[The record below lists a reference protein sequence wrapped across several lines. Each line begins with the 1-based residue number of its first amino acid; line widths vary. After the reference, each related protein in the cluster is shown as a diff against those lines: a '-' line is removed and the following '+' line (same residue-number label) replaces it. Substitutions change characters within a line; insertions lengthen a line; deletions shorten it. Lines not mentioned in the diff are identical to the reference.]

1 MRGGKQ
7 RSLGGKSGL
16 ARDGNV
22 IKHATAGAFVFCNF
36 PDGWRLGLVEHP
48 RMGVFAC
55 PGGHVEEYESQA
67 EAAIREVQEETGLT
81 EVRLLEP
88 PAPALPAGFP
98 PTHARVPLP
107 WWITEMQVPA
117 DNHLAA
123 GHVHVDHAWV
133 GVAADPRPAIRPAHP
148 FAWHTAAAVAV
159 LPMFEDA
166 RLLASVLFSCI
177 RDLDAKSLSGPAIV
191 APLAAAAAD

>member
-1 MRGGKQ
+1 MTRSRFPTRQGRGG
-7 RSLGGKSGL
+7 LTGGVHRPRSGL
-16 ARDGNV
+16 DLLIYRDLGSSRPV
-22 IKHATAGAFVFCNF
+22 
-36 PDGWRLGLVEHP
+36 WRSELLVDP
-48 RMGVFAC
+48 AV
-55 PGGHVEEYESQA
+55 VEEHESQA
-67 EAAIREVQEETGLT
+67 EAAAREVQEETGLA

-123 GHVHVDHAWV
+123 GHVHVDHVWV
-133 GVAADPRPAIRPAHP
+133 SVAADPRSATRPAHP
-148 FAWHTAAAVAV
+148 FAWLTADEVAV

-166 RLLASVLFSCI
+166 RLLASVLFTCI
-177 RDLDAKSLSGPAIV
+177 SDLAAGSLSGPAV
-191 APLAAAAAD
+191 LAPFPAAAAG